1 MTIISVF
8 VTSPDTHSER
18 RVDSDLTVSQL
29 KDKLV
34 PITGISPHYQV
45 ISLYRSTEAMST
57 GGSPF
62 AKLDDEGR
70 TLKSYG
76 IEEWNCVK
84 VDNTDPNYR
93 PGEYTDESN
102 LERFELT
109 NEEYEARRDTV
120 LSHLKAN
127 KLGRFADVPTNLTY
141 SHPSTVS
148 ASSSSGP
155 ETSSQPFPTSMD
167 EVDPS
172 MKVGARCEVSH
183 GTGGTDGLGKRGT
196 VRFVGVAAIGK
207 GGVWVGVELD
217 EPLGKSDGE
226 VEGKRYFQCPSRHA
240 TFVRPD
246 KITIGD
252 FPEEDLFASD
262 EDEI

>member
-8 VTSPDTHSER
+8 VSSPDTHSER
-18 RVDSDLTVSQL
+18 RIDSDLTVSQL

-34 PITGISPHYQV
+34 PITGISPQYQL
-45 ISLYRSTEAMST
+45 ISLYRSTEAAET
-57 GGSPF
+57 GKSF
-62 AKLDDEGR
+62 AKLDNDSAS
-70 TLKSYG
+70 LKSYR

-93 PGEYTDESN
+93 PGEFTDESN

-109 NEEYEARRDTV
+109 NEEYESRQDTV

-141 SHPSTVS
+141 PHPSTSSSTS
-148 ASSSSGP
+148 ASTSKTAGP
-155 ETSSQPFPTSMD
+155 STLE
-167 EVDPS
+167 EIDPS
-172 MKVGARCEVSH
+172 IKAGARCEVSH
-183 GTGGTDGLGKRGT
+183 GADGLGKRGT
-196 VRFVGVAAIGK
+196 IRFVGLAGIGK

-226 VEGKRYFQCPSRHA
+226 VEGKRYFQCPPRHA

-246 KITIGD
+246 KVTIGD